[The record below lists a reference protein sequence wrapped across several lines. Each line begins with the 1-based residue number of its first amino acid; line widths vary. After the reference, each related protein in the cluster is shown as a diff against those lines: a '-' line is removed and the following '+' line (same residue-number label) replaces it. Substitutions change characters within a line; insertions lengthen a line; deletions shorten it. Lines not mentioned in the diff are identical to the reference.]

1 MVYPILANRLLLNL
15 RDTTDYTTRT
25 AVSNILFESSRFDEE
40 QENDDVINE
49 VFRSGPQPRDPSGSG
64 NGGLARGFSQ
74 VGGSSL
80 DDEDGEDENMAGPS
94 TALATGVDRRI
105 HLSSRINGSMV

>member
-1 MVYPILANRLLLNL
+1 MAYPILANRLLLNL

-40 QENDDVINE
+40 QEDDDVINE
-49 VFRSGPQPRDPSGSG
+49 VFRSGPQSNDPSGSG
-64 NGGLARGFSQ
+64 KGYLARDLAE
-74 VGGSSL
+74 GGCSPEDEG
-80 DDEDGEDENMAGPS
+80 DDDENMAGPS

-105 HLSSRINGSMV
+105 PLSSRHNGSMV